1 MCIRDSFYIFFYIFF
16 FLLCEYINKMG
27 NSLKGPAGPQGP
39 EGEQG
44 PEGAPG
50 APGPI
55 GPPGPTGAPGRDGRT
70 TLSQAQI
77 TALAPQLATID
88 SFASNVVQAMS
99 SNQPFSITV
108 SNNLANSDTFRPL
121 LAEAVAKQ
129 PNFLNDVA
137 TTLTGPLFRDALPQ
151 ASVNTNPAAWNTAS
165 MKFSNMLYCAD
176 GTLNC
181 KPAGISLNTTAG
193 TTHVG
198 NELKAKQ
205 LSIGNWRIFE
215 NASGDLR
222 IEKTNRDDTY
232 LQINGGG
239 NNDVQ
244 IPGNLY
250 IKNGWRLR
258 GDVDWLNVDKKQGN
272 DWNWKLSINKDDLT
286 QVRGFK
292 SDTNIDINGIT
303 LLNDNN
309 WLKSSAGIIAGGD
322 VRAREVAVGTTTK
335 DNRGL
340 IMRRNEDRFE
350 VLNKDIVTILKI
362 NNDGRASTAWNGKL
376 IGSKNHVGLRLP
388 SKDAL
393 QPGQGRRWLDSNGD
407 AAWNTPKTGQGQE
420 HRNFQI
426 IDRADLDNNEPA
438 NIGDLGI

>member
-1 MCIRDSFYIFFYIFF
+1 
-16 FLLCEYINKMG
+16 MG

-50 APGPI
+50 AIGPPGPTGAPGAIGPI
-55 GPPGPTGAPGRDGRT
+55 GPPGPTGAPGRDGQT

-88 SFASNVVQAMS
+88 SFATNVVQAMS
-99 SNQPFSITV
+99 TNNDFSIKV
-108 SNNLANSDTFRPL
+108 SSNLADSTTFTPT
-121 LAEAVAKQ
+121 LARAIVEQ
-129 PNFLNDVA
+129 PNFLNNVA
-137 TTLTGPLFRDALPQ
+137 STLVSPAWVNALPK
-151 ASVNTNPAAWNTAS
+151 AAVNADVNSWNTAS
-165 MKFSNMLYCAD
+165 VKFSNMVYCAD

-181 KPAGISLNTTAG
+181 KPSAVSLNTTAG

-258 GDVDWLNVDKKQGN
+258 GEVDWLNVDKKQGN
-272 DWNWKLSINKDDLT
+272 DWNWKLSINENDFT

-292 SDTNIDINGIT
+292 SD
-303 LLNDNN
+303 
-309 WLKSSAGIIAGGD
+309 GD
-322 VRAREVAVGTTTK
+322 VRGTNGDLRVNGTLNINDWRFRT
-335 DNRGL
+335 DGNGL
-340 IMRRNEDRFE
+340 NVDKKQGTDW
-350 VLNKDIVTILKI
+350 NAKLKI

-388 SKDAL
+388 YKDQPQN